1 MAVLK
6 YKENGVW
13 KNLSFV
19 ATQGDTVDLGG
30 YVQKSELLDLIYPV
44 GSIYMSVNSTSPATL
59 FGGTWEQLKDRFIL
73 AAGDSYTAGNTG
85 GANNISINTTTGGH
99 TITQEELPNRT
110 MFSYNM
116 ADSSASSGSGISW
129 GSVAKAN
136 YVATCNQDAINQ
148 WKVQTLQNQPHSH
161 SISVT
166 TSNMP
171 PYLVVYIWKRTA

>member
-1 MAVLK
+1 MTGK
-6 YKENGVW
+6 KE
-13 KNLSFV
+13 LYDIF
-19 ATQGDTVDLGG
+19 
-30 YVQKSELLDLIYPV
+30 ELIYPV
-44 GSIYMSVNSTSPATL
+44 GIIIELATNANPKDL
-59 FGGTWEQLKDRFIL
+59 FGIGEWEQIKDRFIL

-85 GANNISINTTTGGH
+85 GSNNISINTTTGGH
-99 TITQEELPNRT
+99 AITQEELPNRT

-136 YVATCNQDAINQ
+136 YVATCNQDAISQ
-148 WKVQTLQNQPHSH
+148 WKVQALQNQPHSH

-171 PYLVVYIWKRTA
+171 PYYVAYLWRRVS

>member
-1 MAVLK
+1 MTGK
-6 YKENGVW
+6 KE
-13 KNLSFV
+13 LYDIF
-19 ATQGDTVDLGG
+19 
-30 YVQKSELLDLIYPV
+30 ELIYPV
-44 GSIYMSVNSTSPATL
+44 GIIIELATNANPKDL
-59 FGGTWEQLKDRFIL
+59 FGIGEWEQIKDRFIL
-73 AAGDSYTAGNTG
+73 AAGDSYTAGKTG
-85 GANNISINTTTGGH
+85 GSNNISINATTGGH
-99 TITQEELPNRT
+99 AITQEELPNRT

-171 PYLVVYIWKRTA
+171 PYYVAYLWRRVS